1 MNIVFYSFE
10 KTYILILYFVQYVS
24 ILKFWYII
32 QYIINDIL
40 KT

>member
-10 KTYILILYFVQYVS
+10 KTCILILYFVQYVS